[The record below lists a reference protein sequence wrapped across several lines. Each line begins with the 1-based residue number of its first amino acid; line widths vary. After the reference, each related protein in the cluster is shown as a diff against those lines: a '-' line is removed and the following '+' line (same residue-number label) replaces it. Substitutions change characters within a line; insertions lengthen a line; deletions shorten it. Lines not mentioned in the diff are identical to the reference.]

1 MSESDHGLTRRQFLG
16 LTGGLII
23 SFTIP
28 ARFAT
33 AADDAEAAAE
43 DINAWLRIGPDSKV
57 TVFAGKVEIG
67 QGLRTSFAQ
76 MAAEELTVPVAN
88 VEVVLADTDL
98 TPFDEGTWGSLS
110 VRTVGRQIMAA
121 AAKAREILTQ
131 MAAEKWGVSADKVTV
146 SDGRASLVGNAST
159 SVALGELTQG
169 RRITRQLQGEPKLR
183 PPDTHEAIGASVK
196 RVEGPAVVTGQE
208 QFVGDVR
215 LPGMLYGAVLY
226 PPSFGAKLTS
236 VDASRAEKAPGVVA
250 LVQKAGIVG
259 IVADRPDIA
268 QDARSLIRA
277 TWSEAANPSMDVL
290 WDSFRRT
297 AKLEDTVVED
307 GKVEP
312 ALASAARTFTATYRT
327 AFLAHAPM
335 EPHIAVASVEN
346 GKALVYSST
355 QTPFPHRDEVAKAL
369 GIDKKNVHVIAPR
382 VGGGFG
388 GRESADC
395 AVAAA
400 LMSRRVGRPVMVGQ
414 TRSEELTWNYF
425 KPAALI
431 DVRCGV
437 DGGGRIV
444 AWDCDVYN
452 CGDRG
457 AEPPYG
463 FTNRRVRTFGCD
475 SPLAQGAWRGLA
487 GSATTFAIEM
497 HMDEMAAKLRH
508 DPVEFRLAHLDKD
521 PRLAK
526 TVKAVAERYGWQ
538 PRTSRTGKG
547 IGLACAND
555 AGSACAEIAEVE
567 VDRKTGLLKVN
578 RVVVAHESGLVIN
591 PDGITNQIEG
601 GITMGLGMVLR
612 EQVRYDKGKI
622 LTDRYSTY
630 RIPTIQDVPKIETVL
645 VPNPSHPSEGAG
657 EPPIFPI
664 AAAVASAVYDA
675 TGKRFRELPLSADTV
690 LAALRV

>member
-1 MSESDHGLTRRQFLG
+1 MGESDSGLTRRQFLG

-28 ARFAT
+28 ARFAA
-33 AADDAEAAAE
+33 AADDAAAAE
-43 DINAWLRIGPDSKV
+43 DINAWLHIAPDSRV

-76 MAAEELTVPVAN
+76 MAAEELTVPLSS

-131 MAAEKWGVSADKVTV
+131 MAADKWGVSADKVTV
-146 SDGRASLVGNAST
+146 SAGRASLINNQST

-169 RRITRQLQGEPKLR
+169 KRIARQLKGEPKLL
-183 PPDTHEAIGASVK
+183 PPDVHQTIGKSAK
-196 RVEGPAVVTGQE
+196 RVDGPAIVTGQE
-208 QFVGDVR
+208 EFVGDVR

-226 PPSFGAKLTS
+226 PPSFGAKLATADTS
-236 VDASRAEKAPGVVA
+236 HAENAPGVVA
-250 LVQKAGIVG
+250 VVQEGGIVG
-259 IVADRPDIA
+259 VVADRPDVA
-268 QDARSLIRA
+268 QDARALI
-277 TWSEAANPSMDVL
+277 TTKWSEVANPSMDAL
-290 WDSFRRT
+290 WDTFRRT
-297 AKLEDTVVED
+297 AKLENTVVED

-312 ALASAARTFTATYRT
+312 ALTSAARTFNATYRT

-335 EPHIAVASVEN
+335 EPHIAVAAVEN
-346 GKALVYSST
+346 GKAMVYSST

-388 GRESADC
+388 GRENADC

-400 LMSRRVGRPVMVGQ
+400 LLSRTVGRPVMVSQ
-414 TRSEELTWNYF
+414 TRAEELAWNYF

-431 DVRCGV
+431 DIRCGV
-437 DGGGRIV
+437 DGSGRII

-487 GSATTFAIEM
+487 GSANTFAIEM
-497 HMDEMAAKLRH
+497 HMDEIAAELGH
-508 DPVEFRLAHLDKD
+508 DPVEFRLGHLDRD

-526 TVKAVAERYGWQ
+526 TVRAVAERYGWQ

-547 IGLACAND
+547 IGFACGND
-555 AGSACAEIAEVE
+555 AGSACAEIVEAE
-567 VDRKTGLLKVN
+567 VDRKTGLLKVS

-612 EQVRYDKGKI
+612 EQVRYDRGKI

-645 VPNPSHPSEGAG
+645 VQNPTHPPEGAG

-664 AAAVASAVYDA
+664 AAAVASAIYDA

-690 LAALRV
+690 LAALRA

>member
-250 LVQKAGIVG
+250 LVQEAGIVG

-335 EPHIAVASVEN
+335 EPHIAVGSVEN

-400 LMSRRVGRPVMVGQ
+400 LMSRQSG
-414 TRSEELTWNYF
+414 
-425 KPAALI
+425 PA
-431 DVRCGV
+431 G
-437 DGGGRIV
+437 DGGSDALGRTDLELLQ
-444 AWDCDVYN
+444 ACRAHRRPLRSRWRRP
-452 CGDRG
+452 DRRLG
-457 AEPPYG
+457 L
-463 FTNRRVRTFGCD
+463 RRLQLRRPRRRATVWLHQ
-475 SPLAQGAWRGLA
+475 SPRAHIRLRFAARPGRLA
-487 GSATTFAIEM
+487 GAGRLG
-497 HMDEMAAKLRH
+497 DYLRH
-508 DPVEFRLAHLDKD
+508 RDAHGRDG
-521 PRLAK
+521 R
-526 TVKAVAERYGWQ
+526 
-538 PRTSRTGKG
+538 RTRARPG
-547 IGLACAND
+547 
-555 AGSACAEIAEVE
+555 
-567 VDRKTGLLKVN
+567 
-578 RVVVAHESGLVIN
+578 
-591 PDGITNQIEG
+591 
-601 GITMGLGMVLR
+601 
-612 EQVRYDKGKI
+612 
-622 LTDRYSTY
+622 
-630 RIPTIQDVPKIETVL
+630 
-645 VPNPSHPSEGAG
+645 
-657 EPPIFPI
+657 
-664 AAAVASAVYDA
+664 
-675 TGKRFRELPLSADTV
+675 
-690 LAALRV
+690 